1 MTGGSSCGEVVRSI
15 LRSHCDG
22 SQADID
28 YVELFLDFENA
39 SPQDDERDLFDR
51 CERLIHQCADV
62 LSDVKSY
69 GKGATD
75 VIRQSLQNHHD
86 LSLRN
91 LAMNLVV
98 EFVSRIRCYFEL
110 SLRIEKLVPD
120 LLWDLCSGP
129 LPPEE
134 QLDRKQSLARQLAR
148 VVDFVLD
155 FDAVK
160 MCTPALQNDFSHY
173 RRGIGLGLLEKSAT
187 EVELANS
194 ISLFLATPTPMLSSI
209 TSATLKFVRSHPMLP
224 IGNTTDTLA
233 TIVSVCRYMVGSPE
247 VSARVT
253 ETTRL
258 FCIRV
263 MVGCLILYDHID
275 ENGAFIRESPINL
288 RAVVNVVKEQTRPPQ
303 TEALLNALRYT
314 SKHFSQASTPK
325 SVRAILA

>member
-1 MTGGSSCGEVVRSI
+1 MTGGSCGEVVRSI

-22 SQADID
+22 SQGDID

-39 SPQDDERDLFDR
+39 SPQDDERDLFDL
-51 CERLIHQCADV
+51 CERLISHCTDVLADV
-62 LSDVKSY
+62 KNY

-75 VIRQSLQNHHD
+75 VIRESLQNHQD

-91 LAMNLVV
+91 LAMSVV
-98 EFVSRIRCYFEL
+98 AEFVSRIRCYFEL
-110 SLRIEKLVPD
+110 SLRIEKVVPD

-148 VVDFVLD
+148 IVDFVLD
-155 FDAVK
+155 FDAAK

-173 RRGIGLGLLEKSAT
+173 RRGIGLGLLERSA
-187 EVELANS
+187 A
-194 ISLFLATPTPMLSSI
+194 
-209 TSATLKFVRSHPMLP
+209 
-224 IGNTTDTLA
+224 
-233 TIVSVCRYMVGSPE
+233 VCRYMVASPE

-275 ENGAFIRESPINL
+275 ESGAFVRESPINL
-288 RAVVNVVKEQTRPPQ
+288 RAVVNVVKEQTQPPQ